1 MVLVMT
7 WPPCNDGQAAANDPL
22 VTVLQQLLLIPLLAP
37 LLAVLLLGAINP
49 RPPVALRLLIWTSP
63 ALPLGSWIAAAA
75 VTGAGLSAAA
85 TTLALRQGLGSGMGS
100 GQPQARFTRGP
111 ASPGPGEAAAAS
123 AAAGRH
129 RPPAAG
135 SGGGP
140 SRAPGEPAPTVEVA
154 YRVIRRPSGA
164 PPQRETTT
172 QTTRPEPS
180 GAQAVGDGWDQ
191 PLNDSWE

>member
-1 MVLVMT
+1 M
-7 WPPCNDGQAAANDPL
+7 
-22 VTVLQQLLLIPLLAP
+22 TVLQQLLLIPLLAP

-49 RPPVALRLLIWTSP
+49 RPPVALRLLVWTSP

-85 TTLALRQGLGSGMGS
+85 TTLALRQGVGG
-100 GQPQARFTRGP
+100 GQPQARFNRGQ
-111 ASPGPGEAAAAS
+111 ASSGPGEAAAS
-123 AAAGRH
+123 AATARH

-135 SGGGP
+135 SGSGP

-154 YRVIRRPSGA
+154 YRVIRRPTGA
-164 PPQRETTT
+164 PPQRDTTT
-172 QTTRPEPS
+172 QAARAEPS

-191 PLNDSWE
+191 PLNNSWD